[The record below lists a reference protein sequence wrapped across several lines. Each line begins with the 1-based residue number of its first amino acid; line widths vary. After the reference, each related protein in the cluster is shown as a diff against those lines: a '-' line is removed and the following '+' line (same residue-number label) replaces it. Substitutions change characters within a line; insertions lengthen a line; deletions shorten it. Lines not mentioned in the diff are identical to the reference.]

1 MDART
6 NLILASLP
14 QAELQE
20 LLPHL
25 EVHHSGM
32 KDMLHE
38 PDKPIEHVFFPCN
51 MVASLLSANLAGEG
65 PEYVEVAT
73 VGREGFVGMPVFLG
87 NTRTPLV
94 AFTQV
99 PGTAFRLRSDRL
111 QDALRLERFHRGLH
125 LYTQYLLYQIAQN
138 AACNRG
144 HTILQRAARWM
155 KMTHDRVGG
164 DLFPLTQE
172 FLAQMLGVRRAGV
185 SEAASA
191 LQAAGLIRYQRGIV
205 QVTDARGLAEAACPC
220 YRLILREQ
228 RRLLLGE
235 PCE

>member
-1 MDART
+1 MDAHR

-14 QAELQE
+14 PSELGE
-20 LLPHL
+20 LLPQL
-25 EVHHSGM
+25 ELVELGM
-32 KDMLHE
+32 KEMLHE
-38 PDKPIEHVFFPCN
+38 PDRPIEFVFFPCN
-51 MVASLLSANLAGEG
+51 LVASLLSANLGGEG

-99 PGTAFRLRSDRL
+99 PGAAFRLRSDRL
-111 QDALRLERFHRGLH
+111 QDALRLQRFHRGLH

-144 HTILQRAARWM
+144 HTIQQRAARWL

-164 DLFPLTQE
+164 DTFPLTQE

-191 LQAAGLIRYQRGIV
+191 LQAAGLIRYQRGV
-205 QVTDARGLAEAACPC
+205 VEVRDSEGLAEAACPC
-220 YRLILREQ
+220 YRLILEEQ
-228 RRLLLGE
+228 KRLLRGE
-235 PCE
+235 LRE